1 MPRLGATIIH
11 TDPDRSSAGV
21 QPRDSSVKALF
32 ISAHDFRSLRRAS
45 IHFIAA
51 EMAQRGTTRF
61 FSVGLSRLSEHRGD
75 TRSSLSGQANRVVT
89 QEGVECYLWR
99 MSWHPFNMRRPQ
111 LEPVESALF
120 RAYRLMVPTIP
131 RQWMR
136 ESDIVFIES
145 GIAVIFIADIKRL
158 NPKARII
165 YLASDDLD
173 VIDAATTI
181 KRDFHRHF
189 DKIDTVRLPSR
200 YMVPSMPH
208 SRSSIL
214 VPHGV
219 DRSIAAARYPSPY
232 GDRRACVAVGSMLFD
247 ASFFRIASLAYPDLD
262 FHIIGAGKSADDLKG
277 DNIIVHPEMAFAK
290 TLPYVQHAAFGVA
303 AYRDDKTPRYL
314 IDTSLK
320 LKQFGLFSIPA
331 VCPVF
336 ALGDAP
342 GRFGYTPGDA
352 PSITAAIAAALNNT
366 TPIVDTSQTWND
378 VVDRL
383 MRPADFADTRI

>member
-1 MPRLGATIIH
+1 
-11 TDPDRSSAGV
+11 
-21 QPRDSSVKALF
+21 VKALF

-45 IHFIAA
+45 VHFIAA
-51 EMAQRGTTRF
+51 EMAERMTTRF

-75 TRSSLSGQANRVVT
+75 TRSSLSSQANRLAT
-89 QEGVECYLWR
+89 HHGVECYLWKT
-99 MSWHPFNMRRPQ
+99 SWHPFNMRQRR
-111 LEPVESALF
+111 LGLVEAALF
-120 RAYRLMVPTIP
+120 QAYRLMVPPIP
-131 RQWMR
+131 RQWLM

-158 NPKARII
+158 NPKARVI

-173 VIDAATTI
+173 IIDAASTI
-181 KRDFHRHF
+181 KRDFARHF

-208 SRSSIL
+208 SRTSIL

-219 DRSIAAARYPSPY
+219 DRSIAATVYPNPY
-232 GDRRACVAVGSMLFD
+232 GNRRSCVAVGSMLFD
-247 ASFFRIASLAYPDLD
+247 ASFFRIAAEAFSDLD

-277 DNIIVHPEMAFAK
+277 DNIIVHPEMAFAA

-303 AYRDDKTPRYL
+303 AYRDDKTPQYL

-331 VCPVF
+331 VCPHF
-336 ALGDAP
+336 ALGGAP
-342 GRFGYTPGDA
+342 GRFGYTPGDLT
-352 PSITAAIAAALNNT
+352 SITFAIDAALDNT
-366 TPIVDTSQTWND
+366 TPIIDTSQSWD
-378 VVDRL
+378 AVVDRL
-383 MRPADFADTRI
+383 LTPADYPDTRV